1 MLKKRKN
8 DGYRIYTLLCNYTHC
23 RGYRNSYRD
32 ERKNHLRLGMM
43 LGIKGMFYL
52 ICAIVN
58 VIHYYG
64 GTWSERYVIGLTVA
78 LAIMEG
84 LAGMRNCLEEYI
96 LDYKEKNN

>member
-1 MLKKRKN
+1 MDIGFILYYVITPIVVGIGIVTGMK
-8 DGYRIYTLLCNYTHC
+8 
-23 RGYRNSYRD
+23 
-32 ERKNHLRLGMM
+32 EKNHLRLGMM

-84 LAGMRNCLEEYI
+84 LAGMRNCVEEYI